1 MTSDVRHNTER
12 GGRTKQPCSEW
23 RERHAPRVRG
33 GAGGEVRLGE
43 DDEVPGLGAESEEE
57 SPEAVV
63 GGEDAP
69 GAADGAGAR
78 GVERAQQ
85 AQDLGE
91 HVGGDGVER
100 AQRQRAVVLV
110 LLRAMR
116 LRAAGPRVAPRR
128 CGARQHGAPH
138 LAEQHR
144 HASARWAGW
153 VGRGSEVDGHG
164 LGQQILPSARTAGN
178 EDGRGKGDKDNS
190 SRRGRWRA
198 ARAPLEGPR
207 APQRL
212 PAVALASAAWQV
224 SCSSDANPVRTSA
237 SSAIAHRITNQ
248 PKLFF
253 SLIRSF
259 LPHPW
264 RVSIV
269 SDVSTIVITIITPC
283 DLARRRRDHATRLRP
298 LLRLRVAGEVGL
310 LILGFH
316 FQQATTAEQ
325 SEIFV
330 L

>member
-1 MTSDVRHNTER
+1 M
-12 GGRTKQPCSEW
+12 
-23 RERHAPRVRG
+23 RG
-33 GAGGEVRLGE
+33 GARGEVRLGE
-43 DDEVPGLGAESEEE
+43 DDEVPGLGAEAEEE

-91 HVGGDGVER
+91 HVGGDSVER

-164 LGQQILPSARTAGN
+164 LGQHSADTSFGT
-178 EDGRGKGDKDNS
+178 DGRE
-190 SRRGRWRA
+190 RGR
-198 ARAPLEGPR
+198 
-207 APQRL
+207 QRE
-212 PAVALASAAWQV
+212 
-224 SCSSDANPVRTSA
+224 R
-237 SSAIAHRITNQ
+237 
-248 PKLFF
+248 
-253 SLIRSF
+253 
-259 LPHPW
+259 
-264 RVSIV
+264 
-269 SDVSTIVITIITPC
+269 
-283 DLARRRRDHATRLRP
+283 
-298 LLRLRVAGEVGL
+298 G
-310 LILGFH
+310 
-316 FQQATTAEQ
+316 
-325 SEIFV
+325 
-330 L
+330 

>member
-43 DDEVPGLGAESEEE
+43 DDEVPGLGAEAEEE

-116 LRAAGPRVAPRR
+116 LRAAGPRVGPRR

-153 VGRGSEVDGHG
+153 VGRGSEVDG

-190 SRRGRWRA
+190 SRRVPGVGVRLARHLRA
-198 ARAPLEGPR
+198 SAPARL
-207 APQRL
+207 L
-212 PAVALASAAWQV
+212 AVALPSAAWQV

-248 PKLFF
+248 PNFF
-253 SLIRSF
+253 
-259 LPHPW
+259 
-264 RVSIV
+264 
-269 SDVSTIVITIITPC
+269 
-283 DLARRRRDHATRLRP
+283 
-298 LLRLRVAGEVGL
+298 
-310 LILGFH
+310 
-316 FQQATTAEQ
+316 
-325 SEIFV
+325 
-330 L
+330 